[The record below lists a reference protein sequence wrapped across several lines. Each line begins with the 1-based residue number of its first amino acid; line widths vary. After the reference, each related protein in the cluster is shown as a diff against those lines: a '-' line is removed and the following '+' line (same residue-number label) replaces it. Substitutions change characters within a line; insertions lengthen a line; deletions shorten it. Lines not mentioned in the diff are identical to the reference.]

1 MRNRSNFLIIFLGI
15 IALIIFTGA
24 AFTID
29 EKEQAI
35 ITQFGKYIRT
45 IKEPGLYFKVPLIQ
59 TLHLFE
65 KRVLAQDAMAVEY
78 ITLDKKRIVVDHI
91 SRWRI
96 ANPLDFY
103 QSVRTE
109 SGALARLEDIIVARL
124 RQEIA
129 KHSFISF
136 IREDREKIV
145 EEVANEAHELAKRFG
160 IQIIDVRI
168 KRADLPKEVQASV
181 YARMQAERHR
191 IAMRYRS
198 EGEQRSREIK
208 AETDKEKEI
217 ILAKAYQQQ
226 MKLFGEG
233 DGRATDIYAASYQQD
248 SEFYS
253 FLRRLQTYEK
263 ISEGKTTLLLE
274 SDSELLKYFRS
285 PRISLK

>member
-1 MRNRSNFLIIFLGI
+1 METKKIITSILILIGFIFLSN
-15 IALIIFTGA
+15 AT
-24 AFTID
+24 FTID

-45 IKEPGLYFKVPLIQ
+45 IQEPGLHFKVPILQ

-65 KRVLAQDAMAVEY
+65 KRVLTTDAVAVEY
-78 ITLDKKRIVVDHI
+78 ITADKKRVVVDHV
-91 SRWRI
+91 SRWKI
-96 ANPLDFY
+96 EDPLEFY
-103 QSVRTE
+103 RSVRTE
-109 SGALARLEDIIVARL
+109 AGALARLEDILVARL

-129 KHSFISF
+129 KHTFIGF

-145 EEVANEAHELAKRFG
+145 ETVAKEAHELARRFG
-160 IQIIDVRI
+160 IKIIDVRI

-181 YARMQAERHR
+181 FARMQAERHR

-226 MKLFGEG
+226 MKFFGEG
-233 DGRATDIYAASYQQD
+233 DGRATEIYASSYEQD
-248 SEFYS
+248 AEFYS

-263 ISEGKTTLLLE
+263 LFEGKTTILLE
-274 SDSELLKYFRS
+274 SDSELLKYFRN
-285 PRISLK
+285 PRVSNR

>member
-1 MRNRSNFLIIFLGI
+1 MAKKKRTAIILIFIGFIFLS
-15 IALIIFTGA
+15 GA
-24 AFTID
+24 TFTID

-35 ITQFGKYIRT
+35 ITQFGKYIQT
-45 IKEPGLYFKVPLIQ
+45 IKVPGLYFKIPMIK
-59 TLHLFE
+59 TLNVFE
-65 KRVLAQDAMAVEY
+65 KRVLTTDALVAVEY
-78 ITLDKKRIVVDHI
+78 ITLDKNRIVVDHI
-91 SRWRI
+91 SRWKI
-96 ANPLDFY
+96 DDPLEFY
-103 QSVRTE
+103 RSVRTE
-109 SGALARLEDIIVARL
+109 AGAVARLEDILVARL

-129 KHSFISF
+129 KHAFISF
-136 IREDREKIV
+136 IREEREKIV
-145 EEVANEAHELAKRFG
+145 EEVAKGAHETAKRFG

-191 IAMRYRS
+191 IAKRYRA

-233 DGRATDIYAASYQQD
+233 DGRATEIYASSYEQD
-248 SEFYS
+248 MEFYS

-263 ISEGKTTLLLE
+263 LFEGKTTILLE
-274 SDSELLKYFRS
+274 SDSELLKYFRN
-285 PRISLK
+285 PRVSGK

>member
-1 MRNRSNFLIIFLGI
+1 MTDKTKILVVILSVV
-15 IALIIFTGA
+15 ALFVVAGA

-45 IKEPGLYFKVPLIQ
+45 IKEPGLHFKVPIIQ

-65 KRVLAQDAMAVEY
+65 KRVLAQDAAAVEY
-78 ITLDKKRIVVDHI
+78 ITLDKKRVVVDHI
-91 SRWRI
+91 SRWKI
-96 ANPLDFY
+96 DDPLEFFR
-103 QSVRTE
+103 SVRTE
-109 SGALARLEDIIVARL
+109 AGALARLEDVIVARL

-129 KHSFISF
+129 KHTFISF

-145 EEVANEAHELAKRFG
+145 EEVAKEAHELAKRFG
-160 IQIIDVRI
+160 IRIIDVRI

-226 MKLFGEG
+226 MKLIGEG
-233 DGRATDIYAASYQQD
+233 DGRATDIYAASYNLD
-248 SEFYS
+248 REFYS
-253 FLRRLQTYEK
+253 FFRRLQTYEK
-263 ISEGKTTLLLE
+263 LVEGKTTILLE
-274 SDSELLKYFRS
+274 GDAELLKYFRG
-285 PRISLK
+285 PGMTGK

>member
-1 MRNRSNFLIIFLGI
+1 MNDKKKILIITLLVV
-15 IALIIFTGA
+15 ALIVLAGA

-45 IKEPGLYFKVPLIQ
+45 IKEPGLHFKVPIIQ

-65 KRVLAQDAMAVEY
+65 RRVLAQDAAAVEY
-78 ITLDKKRIVVDHI
+78 ITLDKKRVVVDHI
-91 SRWRI
+91 SRWKI
-96 ANPLDFY
+96 DDPLEFFR
-103 QSVRTE
+103 SVRTE
-109 SGALARLEDIIVARL
+109 AGALARLEDVIVARL

-129 KHSFISF
+129 KHTFISF

-145 EEVANEAHELAKRFG
+145 EEVAKEAHELAKRFG
-160 IQIIDVRI
+160 IRIIDVRI

-226 MKLFGEG
+226 MKLIGEG
-233 DGRATDIYAASYQQD
+233 DGRATDIYAASYNLD
-248 SEFYS
+248 REFYS
-253 FLRRLQTYEK
+253 FFRRLQTYEK
-263 ISEGKTTLLLE
+263 LVEGKTTILLE
-274 SDSELLKYFRS
+274 GDAELLKYFRG
-285 PRISLK
+285 PGMTGK

>member
-1 MRNRSNFLIIFLGI
+1 MTDKRKALIVILLV
-15 IALIIFTGA
+15 IALIVSAGA

-45 IKEPGLYFKVPLIQ
+45 IKEPGLHFKVPLIQ
-59 TLHLFE
+59 TLHRFE
-65 KRVLAQDAMAVEY
+65 RRVLAQDAAAVEY
-78 ITLDKKRIVVDHI
+78 ITLDKKRVVVDHI
-91 SRWRI
+91 SRWKI
-96 ANPLDFY
+96 DDPLEFY
-103 QSVRTE
+103 RSVRTE
-109 SGALARLEDIIVARL
+109 AGALARLEDVIVARL

-129 KHSFISF
+129 KHNFIGF
-136 IREDREKIV
+136 IREEREKIV
-145 EEVANEAHELAKRFG
+145 EEVAKEAHELAKRFG

-233 DGRATDIYAASYQQD
+233 DGRATDIFAASYQQD
-248 SEFYS
+248 PEFYS

-263 ISEGKTTLLLE
+263 LAEGKTMLLLE
-274 SDSELLKYFRS
+274 ADSELLKYFRS
-285 PRISLK
+285 PRIPGK